1 MAMNFRFLT
10 VQTVA
15 NQSGNENTHFWPT
28 ETGANKTPGS
38 FYTWMVNV
46 VEGQNG
52 GGPETGGQERPEST
66 CRNITQNFN
75 SANLFGNH

>member
-38 FYTWMVNV
+38 FYTWMMNV
-46 VEGQNG
+46 VQ
-52 GGPETGGQERPEST
+52 
-66 CRNITQNFN
+66 
-75 SANLFGNH
+75 

>member
-38 FYTWMVNV
+38 FYTWMMDV
-46 VEGQNG
+46 VQ
-52 GGPETGGQERPEST
+52 
-66 CRNITQNFN
+66 
-75 SANLFGNH
+75 